1 VFYDLC
7 QDEQF
12 GIKIEDVI
20 KYLEIEKRD
29 KFYERFKSNYKE
41 GVDYMTYSTGLS
53 KRSGNSNIMYKCTFN
68 CFQKICMMSKSK
80 KANSVRDY
88 FITLHEFIDYYKNEI
103 SETINKK
110 ISKKGIY
117 ILEIDKKLSL
127 YKPDMTDN
135 DFRERLKQYGT
146 GLKGHPQIKYLLA
159 TNNVKEVE
167 DCVKKLIQ
175 KKEFKKGKEVYKIDL
190 QVLKQICLNCAKSV
204 NLLNKESTNLSS
216 TNKDVDLFLVFDS

>member
-1 VFYDLC
+1 METTNSVSLREFLETYTIISKKFISEYFVFYDLC

-103 SETINKK
+103 SETIN
-110 ISKKGIY
+110 
-117 ILEIDKKLSL
+117 L
-127 YKPDMTDN
+127 Y
-135 DFRERLKQYGT
+135 FRNR
-146 GLKGHPQIKYLLA
+146 
-159 TNNVKEVE
+159 
-167 DCVKKLIQ
+167 Q
-175 KKEFKKGKEVYKIDL
+175 KTIFVQTRYD
-190 QVLKQICLNCAKSV
+190 
-204 NLLNKESTNLSS
+204 
-216 TNKDVDLFLVFDS
+216 